1 MEKEK
6 KEITLDEAIK
16 NTIEENLKND
26 TEKSQN
32 NNQNQNQEKSEK
44 KEYKKNN
51 YQKNNQKRTTYKSLQ
66 PQKNVNEKNFVWF
79 KDLNK
84 AFDENEK
91 IHQARLSCFNKI
103 DSNKK
108 GWVRFTPLGGLD
120 EIGGNCAVLET
131 EDSAIIIDCGM
142 SFPSEDMHGVD
153 ILIPDFSYLREIRHK
168 IKGLIITH
176 GHEDHIGAVP
186 YLFKEMQFP
195 IYGTSLPLA
204 MIENKFKEHKMLQYK
219 SYFRSVKKRHP
230 IQIGDFKVEWIH
242 MTHSIVDSSSLA
254 IQTPIGTIIHT
265 GDFKI
270 DHTPIDGYPPDL
282 HRLAHYGEKGVLA
295 LFSDSTNSY
304 KPGVTPSESVVGK
317 TFEDLFMKT
326 KGRVIMSTFSSNIHR
341 VYQAIEKGIKF
352 GRKVCIIGR
361 SMEQN
366 LNVAM
371 DLGYIKLPRDI
382 FIDPYEIGK
391 YQDEEILIITTGSQG
406 ESMSALYRMAIDE
419 HRHVKIKEG
428 DQIIISAKA
437 IPGNEP
443 TVSQLINFLMKK
455 GAKVAYHEFSEIHVS
470 GHASQEEQKLMLRL
484 VKPKYFFPVHGEY
497 NHLMKHR
504 ETAISTGMDEKN
516 IFVMEDG
523 EQWEITPKK
532 VRKVKNVKVGK
543 IYIDNQI
550 NEQIETDVV
559 IDRQKLANEG
569 IIMIVAQVDKQNK
582 KLIGRPRVTTFG
594 IIADKEDKAF
604 AKEMEDLLINYIDHA
619 KDYVY
624 EKNRIFENELRNV
637 IRKHVFRKTKKYPT
651 IVPMVYFM

>member
-1 MEKEK
+1 MEEK
-6 KEITLDEAIK
+6 
-16 NTIEENLKND
+16 
-26 TEKSQN
+26 
-32 NNQNQNQEKSEK
+32 NQKAVVK
-44 KEYKKNN
+44 TKKN
-51 YQKNNQKRTTYKSLQ
+51 YQQKKTD
-66 PQKNVNEKNFVWF
+66 PKNFVWF

-84 AFDENEK
+84 AFNENEK
-91 IHQARLSCFNKI
+91 IQQARLNSHTKI
-103 DSNKK
+103 DNNTK

-131 EDSAIIIDCGM
+131 ENSAIIIDCGM
-142 SFPSEDMHGVD
+142 SFPNEDMHGVD

-204 MIENKFKEHKMLQYK
+204 MIENKFKEHKLLQYK

-230 IQIGDFKVEWIH
+230 IQIGDFKIEWIH
-242 MTHSIVDSSSLA
+242 MTHSIIDSSSLA
-254 IQTPIGTIIHT
+254 IQTPVGTLIHT

-270 DHTPIDGYPPDL
+270 DHTPIDGYAPDL
-282 HRLAHYGEKGVLA
+282 HRFAYYGEKGVLA

-304 KPGVTPSESVVGK
+304 KPGITPSESVVGN
-317 TFEDLFMKT
+317 TFDDLFLKA

-341 VYQAIEKGIKF
+341 VYQAIERGIKH

-391 YQDEEILIITTGSQG
+391 YEDHEILIVTTGSQG

-428 DQIIISAKA
+428 DQIVISAKA

-455 GAKVAYHEFSEIHVS
+455 GAKVAYQDFSEIHVS
-470 GHASQEEQKLMLRL
+470 GHAAQEEQKLMLRL

-504 ETAISTGMDEKN
+504 ETAMSLGMDENN

-523 EQWEITPKK
+523 EQWEITPKR
-532 VRKVKNVKVGK
+532 VRKVKSVKVGK

-550 NEQIETDVV
+550 NEKIETDIVL
-559 IDRQKLANEG
+559 DRQKLANEG
-569 IIMIVAQVDKQNK
+569 IIMIVAQVDKQKK
-582 KLIGRPRVTTFG
+582 KLLSRPRVTTYG
-594 IIADKEDKAF
+594 IIADKEDKNF
-604 AKEMEDLLINYIDHA
+604 AKEMEDILINYIDHA

-624 EKNRIFENELRNV
+624 EKTRIFENELRNV

-651 IVPMVYFM
+651 IVPIVYFM

>member
-6 KEITLDEAIK
+6 EINLQEAIK
-16 NTIEENLKND
+16 NTVEENLKKESDEIKNSE
-26 TEKSQN
+26 EKVEKN
-32 NNQNQNQEKSEK
+32 TEKSEK
-44 KEYKKNN
+44 NEKHIISKKTSL
-51 YQKNNQKRTTYKSLQ
+51 NQKRID
-66 PQKNVNEKNFVWF
+66 PKNFVWF

-84 AFDENEK
+84 AFNENEK
-91 IHQARLSCFNKI
+91 IHKARLNCFNKI

-142 SFPSEDMHGVD
+142 SFPNEDMHGVD

-204 MIENKFKEHKMLQYK
+204 MIENKFKEHKIHQYK

-242 MTHSIVDSSSLA
+242 MTHSIVDSSALA
-254 IQTPIGTIIHT
+254 IQTPVGTIIHT

-270 DHTPIDGYPPDL
+270 DNTPIDGYPPDL
-282 HRLAHYGEKGVLA
+282 HRLAYYGEKGVLA

-304 KPGVTPSESVVGK
+304 KPGITPSESVVGK

-341 VYQAIEKGIKF
+341 VYQAIEQGIKF

-497 NHLMKHR
+497 NHLMKHK
-504 ETAISTGMDEKN
+504 ETSLQAGMKEEN
-516 IFVMEDG
+516 VFIMEDG
-523 EQWEITPKK
+523 EQWEITPKR

-550 NEQIETDVV
+550 NEQIENDVV

-582 KLIGRPRVTTFG
+582 KLIGRPRVSTYG
-594 IIADKEDKAF
+594 IIADKDDKAF
-604 AKEMEDLLINYIDHA
+604 AKEMEELLVNYIDHA

>member
-1 MEKEK
+1 M
-6 KEITLDEAIK
+6 
-16 NTIEENLKND
+16 EENKNQNLS
-26 TEKSQN
+26 KQN
-32 NNQNQNQEKSEK
+32 N
-44 KEYKKNN
+44 KNS
-51 YQKNNQKRTTYKSLQ
+51 NQKQNLKSA
-66 PQKNVNEKNFVWF
+66 QKKADPKNFVWF

-84 AFDENEK
+84 AFNENEK
-91 IHQARLSCFNKI
+91 IHQSRLNTFNKI
-103 DSNKK
+103 NENTKRWIK
-108 GWVRFTPLGGLD
+108 FTPLGGLD

-131 EDSAIIIDCGM
+131 EHSAIIIDCGM

-153 ILIPDFSYLREIRHK
+153 ILIPDFTYLREIRHK

-204 MIENKFKEHKMLQYK
+204 MIENKFKEHKILQYK

-242 MTHSIVDSSSLA
+242 MTHSIIDSSSLA
-254 IQTPIGTIIHT
+254 IQTPAGTVIHT

-270 DHTPIDGYPPDL
+270 DHTPIDGYAPDL
-282 HRLAHYGEKGVLA
+282 NRIAYYGEKGVLA

-304 KPGVTPSESVVGK
+304 KPGVTPSESIVGN
-317 TFEDLFMKT
+317 TFDDLFLKS

-341 VYQAIEKGIKF
+341 VYQAIERGIKH

-391 YQDEEILIITTGSQG
+391 YQDNEILIVTTGSQG

-428 DQIIISAKA
+428 DQIVLSARA

-443 TVSQLINFLMKK
+443 SVSQLINFLMKK
-455 GAKVAYHEFSEIHVS
+455 GAKVAYQQFSEIHVS
-470 GHASQEEQKLMLRL
+470 GHASQEEQKLMIRL

-497 NHLMKHR
+497 NLRMKHR
-504 ETAISTGMDEKN
+504 LS
-516 IFVMEDG
+516 
-523 EQWEITPKK
+523 
-532 VRKVKNVKVGK
+532 
-543 IYIDNQI
+543 
-550 NEQIETDVV
+550 
-559 IDRQKLANEG
+559 
-569 IIMIVAQVDKQNK
+569 
-582 KLIGRPRVTTFG
+582 LIH
-594 IIADKEDKAF
+594 I
-604 AKEMEDLLINYIDHA
+604 
-619 KDYVY
+619 
-624 EKNRIFENELRNV
+624 
-637 IRKHVFRKTKKYPT
+637 
-651 IVPMVYFM
+651 

>member
-1 MEKEK
+1 MEKEQTNL
-6 KEITLDEAIK
+6 EQAIK
-16 NTIEENLKND
+16 NTVEENLKNE
-26 TEKSQN
+26 TEKTVSNYERKNEKIFNSQN
-32 NNQNQNQEKSEK
+32 NQNNI
-44 KEYKKNN
+44 KKNGN
-51 YQKNNQKRTTYKSLQ
+51 R
-66 PQKNVNEKNFVWF
+66 PQKKYPMQQQNKKIDPKNFVWF

-91 IHQARLSCFNKI
+91 IHQSRLSCFNKI
-103 DSNKK
+103 DTNSK
-108 GWVRFTPLGGLD
+108 GWVKFTPLGGLD

-131 EDSAIIIDCGM
+131 ENSAIVIDCGM
-142 SFPSEDMHGVD
+142 SFPNEDMHGVD

-204 MIENKFKEHKMLQYK
+204 MIENKFKEHKLLQYR
-219 SYFRSVKKRHP
+219 SYFRSVKKRTP
-230 IQIGDFKVEWIH
+230 IQIGDFKIEWIH
-242 MTHSIVDSSSLA
+242 MTHSIIDASSLA
-254 IQTPIGTIIHT
+254 IQTPVGTIIHT

-270 DHTPIDGYPPDL
+270 DHTPIDGYAPDL
-282 HRLAHYGEKGVLA
+282 HRLAYYGEKGVLA

-341 VYQAIEKGIKF
+341 VYQAIATGIKF

-455 GAKVAYHEFSEIHVS
+455 GAKVAYHDFSEIHVS

-484 VKPKYFFPVHGEY
+484 TKPKYFFPVHGEY

-504 ETAISTGMDEKN
+504 ETALSVDIPEEN

-523 EQWEITPKK
+523 EQWEITPKR
-532 VRKVKNVKVGK
+532 VRKVKNVPTGK

-550 NEQIETDVV
+550 NEQIENDVV

-569 IIMIVAQVDKQNK
+569 IIMIVAQVDKKNK
-582 KLIGRPRVTTFG
+582 KLIARPRVTTYG
-594 IIADKEDKAF
+594 IIADKEDKVF
-604 AKEMEDLLINYIDHA
+604 AKEMEDLLVNYIDHA

-651 IVPMVYFM
+651 IVPVVYFM

>member
-1 MEKEK
+1 MEKNSNLEK
-6 KEITLDEAIK
+6 IIK
-16 NTIEENLKND
+16 NSAEENSKNNQ
-26 TEKSQN
+26 QN
-32 NNQNQNQEKSEK
+32 NQQKN
-44 KEYKKNN
+44 YKKN
-51 YQKNNQKRTTYKSLQ
+51 SLSQ
-66 PQKNVNEKNFVWF
+66 NKKADSKNFVWF

-91 IHQARLSCFNKI
+91 IQKARLNCFNKI
-103 DSNKK
+103 DTNTK
-108 GWVRFTPLGGLD
+108 GWVKFTPLGGLD

-131 EDSAIIIDCGM
+131 QNSAIIIDCGM
-142 SFPSEDMHGVD
+142 SFPNEDMHGVD

-204 MIENKFKEHKMLQYK
+204 MIENKFKEHKLLQYR
-219 SYFRSVKKRHP
+219 SYFRSVKKRIP

-242 MTHSIVDSSSLA
+242 MTHSIIDASSLA

-270 DHTPIDGYPPDL
+270 DHTPIDGYAPDL
-282 HRLAHYGEKGVLA
+282 HRLAYYGEKGVLA

-304 KPGVTPSESVVGK
+304 KPGITPSESVVGK
-317 TFEDLFMKT
+317 TFDDLFMKT
-326 KGRVIMSTFSSNIHR
+326 TGRVIMSTFSSNIHR
-341 VYQAIEKGIKF
+341 VYQAIERGIKY

-382 FIDPYEIGK
+382 FIDPYELGK
-391 YQDEEILIITTGSQG
+391 YQDNEVLIITTGSQG

-428 DQIIISAKA
+428 DQIVISAKA

-443 TVSQLINFLMKK
+443 TVSQLINYLMKK
-455 GAKVAYHEFSEIHVS
+455 GAKVAYQQFSEIHVS

-504 ETAISTGMDEKN
+504 ETALSVGIPEEN

-523 EQWEITPKK
+523 EQWEITPKRI
-532 VRKVKNVKVGK
+532 RKVKNVQTGK
-543 IYIDNQI
+543 IFIDNQI
-550 NEQIETDVV
+550 NEQIENDVV

-569 IIMIVAQVDKQNK
+569 IIMVVAQIDKKNK
-582 KLIGRPRVTTFG
+582 KLISRPRVSTFG

-637 IRKHVFRKTKKYPT
+637 IRKHIFRRTKKYPT
-651 IVPMVYFM
+651 IVPVVYFI

>member
-6 KEITLDEAIK
+6 INLQEAIK
-16 NTIEENLKND
+16 NTIEENLKKE
-26 TEKSQN
+26 EKPQQN
-32 NNQNQNQEKSEK
+32 ENNKNENNKDNKNFK
-44 KEYKKNN
+44 KPKK
-51 YQKNNQKRTTYKSLQ
+51 QKTPMRSLQ
-66 PQKNVNEKNFVWF
+66 PQKNINEKNFVWF

-84 AFDENEK
+84 AFNENEK
-91 IHQARLSCFNKI
+91 IHKERLSCFNKI

-242 MTHSIVDSSSLA
+242 MTHSIVDSSALA

-270 DHTPIDGYPPDL
+270 DNTPIDGYPPDL

-304 KPGVTPSESVVGK
+304 KPGITPSESVVGK

-497 NHLMKHR
+497 NHLMKHK
-504 ETAISTGMDEKN
+504 ETAMSVGMDEKD

-569 IIMIVAQVDKQNK
+569 IIMIVAQIDKQNK
-582 KLIGRPRVTTFG
+582 KLIGRPRVSTYG
-594 IIADKEDKAF
+594 IIADKDDKVF
-604 AKEMEDLLINYIDHA
+604 AKEMEDLLVNYIDHA

-624 EKNRIFENELRNV
+624 EKNKIFENELRNV

>member
-1 MEKEK
+1 MEDK
-6 KEITLDEAIK
+6 KVE
-16 NTIEENLKND
+16 
-26 TEKSQN
+26 Q
-32 NNQNQNQEKSEK
+32 K
-44 KEYKKNN
+44 KFV
-51 YQKNNQKRTTYKSLQ
+51 
-66 PQKNVNEKNFVWF
+66 PQKKVDPKNFVWF

-84 AFDENEK
+84 AFNENEK
-91 IHQARLSCFNKI
+91 IHKARLNTHLKLNSI
-103 DSNKK
+103 SK

-120 EIGGNCAVLET
+120 EIGGNCAVLES
-131 EDSAIIIDCGM
+131 ENSAIIIDCGM

-153 ILIPDFSYLREIRHK
+153 ILIPDFSYLKEIRHK

-176 GHEDHIGAVP
+176 GHEDHIGAIP

-204 MIENKFKEHKMLQYK
+204 MIENKFKEHKLLQYR
-219 SYFRSVKKRHP
+219 SYFRSVKKRRP

-242 MTHSIVDSSSLA
+242 MTHSIIDSSSLA
-254 IQTPIGTIIHT
+254 IQTPVGTIIHT

-270 DHTPIDGYPPDL
+270 DYTPIDGYPPDL
-282 HRLAHYGEKGVLA
+282 HRLAYYGEKGVLA

-304 KPGVTPSESVVGK
+304 KSGVTPSESIVGN
-317 TFEDLFMKT
+317 TFEDLFLKA

-341 VYQAIEKGIKF
+341 VYQAIEKGIKY

-371 DLGYIKLPRDI
+371 DLGYIKLPKDI

-391 YQDEEILIITTGSQG
+391 YEDKEVLIITTGSQG
-406 ESMSALYRMAIDE
+406 ESMSALYRMAINE
-419 HRHVKIKEG
+419 HRYVKIKEG

-455 GAKVAYHEFSEIHVS
+455 GAKVAYADFSEIHVS

-484 VKPKYFFPVHGEY
+484 VKPKYFFPVHGEF
-497 NHLMKHR
+497 NHLMKHK
-504 ETAISTGMDEKN
+504 ETAISVGMNENN

-532 VRKVKNVKVGK
+532 VKKVKNVKVGK

-550 NEQIETDVV
+550 NEQIETDIVL
-559 IDRQKLANEG
+559 DRQKLANEG
-569 IIMIVAQVDKQNK
+569 IIMVVAQVDKQNK
-582 KLIGRPRVTTFG
+582 KLIARPRVTTYG
-594 IIADKEDKAF
+594 IIANKDDKTF
-604 AKEMEDLLINYIDHA
+604 AKEMEEILINYINHA

-624 EKNRIFENELRNV
+624 EKNKIFENELRNV

-651 IVPMVYFM
+651 IVPVIYFM

>member
-1 MEKEK
+1 MQEKN
-6 KEITLDEAIK
+6 IK
-16 NTIEENLKND
+16 NLK
-26 TEKSQN
+26 
-32 NNQNQNQEKSEK
+32 
-44 KEYKKNN
+44 
-51 YQKNNQKRTTYKSLQ
+51 
-66 PQKNVNEKNFVWF
+66 PQKKIDSKNFVWF

-84 AFDENEK
+84 AFSENEK
-91 IHQARLSCFNKI
+91 IHQARLTCFNKI
-103 DSNKK
+103 NENTK

-131 EDSAIIIDCGM
+131 ENSAIIIDCGM

-204 MIENKFKEHKMLQYK
+204 MIENKFKEHKMIQYK

-242 MTHSIVDSSSLA
+242 MTHSIIDSSSLA
-254 IQTPIGTIIHT
+254 IQTPVGTIIHT

-270 DHTPIDGYPPDL
+270 DNTPIDGFPPDL
-282 HRLAHYGEKGVLA
+282 HRLAYYGEKGVLA

-304 KPGVTPSESVVGK
+304 KPGVTPSESIVGK
-317 TFEDLFMKT
+317 TFDDLFMKT

-341 VYQAIEKGIKF
+341 VYQAIERGIKY

-391 YQDEEILIITTGSQG
+391 YQDNEILIITTGSQG

-455 GAKVAYHEFSEIHVS
+455 GAKVAYQDFSEIHVS

-497 NHLMKHR
+497 NHLMKHK
-504 ETAISTGMDEKN
+504 ETAISTGMDEDN
-516 IFVMEDG
+516 IFIMEDG
-523 EQWEITPKK
+523 EQWEITPKR
-532 VRKVKNVKVGK
+532 VRKVKSVKTGK

-550 NEQIETDVV
+550 NEQIENDIVL
-559 IDRQKLANEG
+559 DRQKLANEG

-582 KLIGRPRVTTFG
+582 KLIGRPRVTTYG
-594 IIADKEDKAF
+594 IIADKEDKIF
-604 AKEMEDLLINYIDHA
+604 AKEMEDVLTNYINHA

-637 IRKHVFRKTKKYPT
+637 IRKHVFRRTKKYPT
-651 IVPMVYFM
+651 IVPVVYFM

>member
-1 MEKEK
+1 MEKEQTNL
-6 KEITLDEAIK
+6 EQAIK
-16 NTIEENLKND
+16 NTVEENLKP
-26 TEKSQN
+26 EKIEINQNNEKNTKIQN
-32 NNQNQNQEKSEK
+32 NNI
-44 KEYKKNN
+44 KKNGN
-51 YQKNNQKRTTYKSLQ
+51 R
-66 PQKNVNEKNFVWF
+66 PQKKHPLQQQNKKIDPKNFVWF

-91 IHQARLSCFNKI
+91 IHESRLTCFNKI
-103 DSNKK
+103 DNNTK

-131 EDSAIIIDCGM
+131 QNSAIIIDCGM
-142 SFPSEDMHGVD
+142 SFPNEDMHGVD

-204 MIENKFKEHKMLQYK
+204 MIENKFKEHKLLQYR
-219 SYFRSVKKRHP
+219 SYFRSVKKRVP
-230 IQIGDFKVEWIH
+230 IQIGDFKIEWIH
-242 MTHSIVDSSSLA
+242 MTHSIIDSSSLA
-254 IQTPIGTIIHT
+254 IQTPVGTIIHT

-270 DHTPIDGYPPDL
+270 DHTPIDGYAPDL
-282 HRLAHYGEKGVLA
+282 HRLAYYGEKGILA

-304 KPGVTPSESVVGK
+304 KSGVTPSESVVGK

-341 VYQAIEKGIKF
+341 VYQAIATGIKF

-455 GAKVAYHEFSEIHVS
+455 GAKVAYQDFSEIHVS

-484 VKPKYFFPVHGEY
+484 VKPKYFFPVHGEF

-504 ETAISTGMDEKN
+504 ETAISVGTPEEN

-523 EQWEITPKK
+523 EQWEITPKR
-532 VRKVKNVKVGK
+532 VRKVKNVPTGK

-550 NEQIETDVV
+550 NEQIENDVV

-569 IIMIVAQVDKQNK
+569 IIMIVAQVDKKNK
-582 KLIGRPRVTTFG
+582 KLIARPRVTTYG

-604 AKEMEDLLINYIDHA
+604 AKEMEDLLVNYIDHA

-651 IVPMVYFM
+651 IVPVVYFM

>member
-1 MEKEK
+1 M
-6 KEITLDEAIK
+6 EITK
-16 NTIEENLKND
+16 NNEINQIL
-26 TEKSQN
+26 
-32 NNQNQNQEKSEK
+32 NNQNQTDKQNSKNSLTEKTNT
-44 KEYKKNN
+44 NN
-51 YQKNNQKRTTYKSLQ
+51 SNNQDKKIRNSK
-66 PQKNVNEKNFVWF
+66 PQKKLDPKNFVWF

-84 AFDENEK
+84 AFNENEK
-91 IHQARLSCFNKI
+91 IHQARLTTYNKI
-103 DSNKK
+103 NENTK

-131 EDSAIIIDCGM
+131 ENSAIIIDCGM

-153 ILIPDFSYLREIRHK
+153 ILIPDFSYLKEIRHK

-186 YLFKEMQFP
+186 YLFKEMQVP

-204 MIENKFKEHKMLQYK
+204 MIENKFKEHKILQYK

-242 MTHSIVDSSSLA
+242 MTHSIIDSSSLA

-270 DHTPIDGYPPDL
+270 DHTPIDGYAPDL
-282 HRLAHYGEKGVLA
+282 HRLAYYGEKGVLA

-317 TFEDLFMKT
+317 TFDDLFLKS

-341 VYQAIEKGIKF
+341 VYQAIERGIKH

-391 YQDEEILIITTGSQG
+391 YQDHEILIITTGSQG

-428 DQIIISAKA
+428 DQIVISAKA

-455 GAKVAYHEFSEIHVS
+455 GAKVAYQQFSEIHVS

-504 ETAISTGMDEKN
+504 ETALSTGMDENN

-523 EQWEITPKK
+523 EQWEITPKR
-532 VRKVKNVKVGK
+532 VRKVKSVKTGK

-550 NEQIETDVV
+550 NEQIEDDIVL
-559 IDRQKLANEG
+559 DRQKLASDG

-582 KLIGRPRVTTFG
+582 KLINRPRVTTYG

-604 AKEMEDLLINYIDHA
+604 AKEMEEILINYINHA

-651 IVPMVYFM
+651 IVPVVYFM

>member
-1 MEKEK
+1 MK
-6 KEITLDEAIK
+6 KETNLQEAIK
-16 NTIEENLKND
+16 NTVEENLK
-26 TEKSQN
+26 E
-32 NNQNQNQEKSEK
+32 EK
-44 KEYKKNN
+44 KENKKTQNVYKNSKKPVKKGDPKN
-51 YQKNNQKRTTYKSLQ
+51 Y
-66 PQKNVNEKNFVWF
+66 VWF

-84 AFDENEK
+84 AFNENEK
-91 IHQARLSCFNKI
+91 IHKNRLSCFNKI
-103 DSNKK
+103 DSDTK

-120 EIGGNCAVLET
+120 EIGGNCAVFET
-131 EDSAIIIDCGM
+131 ENSAIIIDCGM
-142 SFPSEDMHGVD
+142 SFPNEDMHGVD
-153 ILIPDFSYLREIRHK
+153 ILVPDFSYLREIRHK

-204 MIENKFKEHKMLQYK
+204 MIENKFKEHKIHQYK

-230 IQIGDFKVEWIH
+230 IQIGDFRVEWMH
-242 MTHSIVDSSSLA
+242 MTHSIIDSSSLA

-282 HRLAHYGEKGVLA
+282 HRIAYYGEKGVLA

-304 KPGVTPSESVVGK
+304 KPGVTPSESIVGK

-341 VYQAIEKGIKF
+341 VYQAIATGVKF

-366 LNVAM
+366 LNNAM
-371 DLGYIKLPRDI
+371 DLGYIKLPSDI

-391 YQDEEILIITTGSQG
+391 FSDNEILIITTGSQG

-455 GAKVAYHEFSEIHVS
+455 GAKVAYQDFSEIHVS

-484 VKPKYFFPVHGEY
+484 AKPKYFFPVHGEF

-504 ETAISTGMDEKN
+504 QTALSTGMKEEN
-516 IFVMEDG
+516 IYIMEDG
-523 EQWEITPKK
+523 EQWEITPKR

-550 NEQIETDVV
+550 NEKIENDVV
-559 IDRQKLANEG
+559 IDRQKLASEG
-569 IIMIVAQVDKQNK
+569 IIMVVAQVDKQKK
-582 KLIGRPRVTTFG
+582 KLIGRPRVTTYG
-594 IIADKEDKAF
+594 IISDKEDKAF
-604 AKEMEDLLINYIDHA
+604 AKEIEDILINYIDHA

-651 IVPMVYFM
+651 IVPTVFFM

>member
-6 KEITLDEAIK
+6 EVSLDEAIK
-16 NTIEENLKND
+16 NTIEENLKN
-26 TEKSQN
+26 E
-32 NNQNQNQEKSEK
+32 EK
-44 KEYKKNN
+44 KAHQNDKPKKEFKKTKKTN
-51 YQKNNQKRTTYKSLQ
+51 KPAFKSLQ
-66 PQKNVNEKNFVWF
+66 PQKNINEKNFVWF

-91 IHQARLSCFNKI
+91 IHKERLSCFNKI

-270 DHTPIDGYPPDL
+270 DNTPIDGYPPDL

-304 KPGVTPSESVVGK
+304 KPGITPSESVVGK

-341 VYQAIEKGIKF
+341 VYQAIEKGIKY

-504 ETAISTGMDEKN
+504 ETAMSVGMDEKN

-569 IIMIVAQVDKQNK
+569 IIMIVAQIDKQNK
-582 KLIGRPRVTTFG
+582 KLIGRPRVTTYG
-594 IIADKEDKAF
+594 IIADKDDKAF
-604 AKEMEDLLINYIDHA
+604 AKEMEDLLVNYIDHA

>member
-6 KEITLDEAIK
+6 DLTLQQAIK
-16 NTIEENLKND
+16 NTVEENLKNENNKKQQNSKIQNSEVKKV
-26 TEKSQN
+26 EKQS
-32 NNQNQNQEKSEK
+32 K
-44 KEYKKNN
+44 KP
-51 YQKNNQKRTTYKSLQ
+51 LPQ
-66 PQKNVNEKNFVWF
+66 PQKKVDPKNFVWF

-84 AFDENEK
+84 AFNENEK
-91 IHQARLSCFNKI
+91 IQRARLNCHTKI
-103 DSNKK
+103 DGNSK

-131 EDSAIIIDCGM
+131 ENSAIIIDCGM
-142 SFPSEDMHGVD
+142 SFPNEDMHGVD

-204 MIENKFKEHKMLQYK
+204 MIENKFKEHKIHQYK
-219 SYFRSVKKRHP
+219 SYFRSVKKRTP

-270 DHTPIDGYPPDL
+270 DNTPIDGYPPDL
-282 HRLAHYGEKGVLA
+282 HRLAYYGEKGVLA

-304 KPGVTPSESVVGK
+304 KPGITPSESVVGK
-317 TFEDLFMKT
+317 TFDDLFMKT

-341 VYQAIEKGIKF
+341 VYQAIERGIKY

-484 VKPKYFFPVHGEY
+484 TKPKYFFPVHGEY
-497 NHLMKHR
+497 NHLMKHK
-504 ETAISTGMDEKN
+504 ETSLQAGMKEEN
-516 IFVMEDG
+516 VFIMEDG
-523 EQWEITPKK
+523 EQWEITPKR

-550 NEQIETDVV
+550 NEQIENDVV

-604 AKEMEDLLINYIDHA
+604 AKEMEELLINYIDHA